1 MDEVRTTMKNTI
13 GKAVSLAFGLAMVGK
28 EQVEKVVDEL
38 VKKGELTK
46 DEAKAWIDALVTKG
60 RETEANVERMAKER
74 LNELLKEQGLAT
86 KEEVDLLKKRIEAL
100 EQVHRQQH

>member
-1 MDEVRTTMKNTI
+1 MKNTI

-28 EQVEKVVDEL
+28 EQVERGVEEL

-46 DEAKAWIDALVTKG
+46 DESKAWIDAVVTKG
-60 RETEANVERMAKER
+60 RETEANVERIAKER
-74 LNELLKEQGLAT
+74 LDELLKEQGLTT

-100 EQVHRQQH
+100 EHVHQQQH